1 MPIYGYQCSQCGYQ
15 KDVLQKLADAPLT
28 ECPSCGAATFSR
40 QVSAPAFQLKGTGWY
55 VTDFRDGGKPAAGK
69 TDEAAG
75 TGKDDGAAAKDP
87 GKDAGKSAAP
97 APAPAAAAGTPAP
110 APTPTPASAPAP
122 AAKN

>member
-69 TDEAAG
+69 TDEAGGA
-75 TGKDDGAAAKDP
+75 GKDDGAAAKD
-87 GKDAGKSAAP
+87 AGKTAAP

-110 APTPTPASAPAP
+110 APTPASAPAP